1 MIIKGDIK
9 NRINMEM
16 KRDLTLDYARGFAM
30 VLIVLG
36 HLYFYSGRWNGSW
49 AYLICS
55 TVHIPV
61 FMYISGLLAH
71 RSIDRYGFRKLVA
84 NRAVRLLLPLFS
96 FYILWSIY
104 NPDNFIQIPIRE
116 YKRGFWFM
124 IVLFEFMVSLSLI
137 KRVSSITNIPS
148 YVLNAS
154 FYGLIT
160 LYLFLIPSGRQF
172 NILFCVN
179 LFWHFYPFF
188 MLGYYS
194 YKIYHFLK
202 LYLSPVYLLMFAI
215 SLYCLQV
222 YGMKWMAPIGNLSS
236 LLFLISVFKNG
247 IRPLEPFFV
256 KLGIYSLQIYMIHF
270 TLLFLVLRYL
280 PIIDSRWLEF
290 GIYLGVSI
298 LIIIVTIG
306 IARILMMS
314 SLVSLLL
321 FGIKKK

>member
-1 MIIKGDIK
+1 
-9 NRINMEM
+9 M
-16 KRDLTLDYARGFAM
+16 KRDLTLDSARGFAI

-36 HLYFYSGRWNGSW
+36 HLYFYSDRWNGSW
-49 AYLICS
+49 AYLICN

-61 FMYISGLLAH
+61 FMFISGLLAH

-84 NRAVRLLLPLFS
+84 NRAVRLLLPLLS
-96 FYILWSIY
+96 FYLLWSIY
-104 NPDNFIQIPIRE
+104 DSENFIQIPIRE

-137 KRVSSITNIPS
+137 RRLSMITKIPS
-148 YVLNAS
+148 YVLNLC
-154 FYGLIT
+154 FYVLVTI
-160 LYLFLIPSGRQF
+160 YLMLIPKGNIF

-179 LFWHFYPFF
+179 LFWHYYPFF

-194 YKIYHFLK
+194 YKILPFLK
-202 LYLSPVYLLMFAI
+202 LYLSPVYLIVFAI
-215 SLYCLQV
+215 SIYCLQV

-236 LLFLISVFKNG
+236 LLFLISVFRNG

-256 KLGIYSLQIYMIHF
+256 KLGIYSLQIYMLHF
-270 TLLFLVLRYL
+270 TLLFLVLPYL
-280 PIIDSRWLEF
+280 PIINNIWLEF
-290 GIYLGVSI
+290 AIFLGVS
-298 LIIIVTIG
+298 LSIIIVTIG
-306 IARILMMS
+306 IAKLLMMR

>member
-1 MIIKGDIK
+1 
-9 NRINMEM
+9 M

-36 HLYFYSGRWNGSW
+36 HLYFYSGRWNCSW
-49 AYLICS
+49 IYLICN

-71 RSIDRYGFRKLVA
+71 RSVDRYGFRKLVA
-84 NRAVRLLLPLFS
+84 NRAVRLLLPLLS

-104 NPDNFIQIPIRE
+104 NPENFIQIPIRE
-116 YKRGFWFM
+116 FKRGFWFM

-137 KRVSSITNIPS
+137 RRLSMITKIPS
-148 YVLNAS
+148 YVLNLF
-154 FYGLIT
+154 FYGLVT
-160 LYLFLIPSGRQF
+160 VYLLLIPKGNLF

-179 LFWHFYPFF
+179 LFWHYYPFF

-194 YKIYHFLK
+194 YKILPFLK
-202 LYLSPVYLLMFAI
+202 LYISPVYLFVFAVSI
-215 SLYCLQV
+215 YCLQV

-236 LLFLISVFKNG
+236 LLFLISVFRNG
-247 IRPLEPFFV
+247 IRPLESFFV
-256 KLGIYSLQIYMIHF
+256 KLGVYSLQIYMLHF
-270 TLLFLVLRYL
+270 TILFFVLHYL
-280 PIIDSRWLEF
+280 PIIDNRWLEF
-290 GIYLGVSI
+290 AIYLGVSL

>member
-1 MIIKGDIK
+1 
-9 NRINMEM
+9 M

-36 HLYFYSGRWNGSW
+36 HLYFYSGRWNCSW
-49 AYLICS
+49 IYLICN

-71 RSIDRYGFRKLVA
+71 RSVDRYGFRKLVA
-84 NRAVRLLLPLFS
+84 NRAVRLLLPLLS

-104 NPDNFIQIPIRE
+104 NPENFIQIPIRE
-116 YKRGFWFM
+116 FKRGFWFM

-137 KRVSSITNIPS
+137 RRLSMITKIPS
-148 YVLNAS
+148 YVLNLF

-160 LYLFLIPSGRQF
+160 VYLLLIPKGNLF

-179 LFWHFYPFF
+179 LFWHYYPFF

-194 YKIYHFLK
+194 YKILPFLK
-202 LYLSPVYLLMFAI
+202 LYISPVYLFVFAVSI
-215 SLYCLQV
+215 YCLQV
-222 YGMKWMAPIGNLSS
+222 HGMKWMAPIGNLSS
-236 LLFLISVFKNG
+236 LLFLISVFRNG
-247 IRPLEPFFV
+247 IRPLESFFV
-256 KLGIYSLQIYMIHF
+256 KLGVYSLQIYMLHF
-270 TLLFLVLRYL
+270 TILFLVLRYL
-280 PIIDSRWLEF
+280 PIIDNRCLEF
-290 GIYLGVSI
+290 AIYLGVSL